1 MKQDKRP
8 MVALPVRRA
17 KADAGG
23 AADTSREGG
32 EPVVKHSDQRAQDG
46 KAAKAPAGNEATQ
59 DYASQ
64 NYASRNYAPRGIAA
78 LLAPVTRPVMR
89 KHAPGAAALAE
100 DWEGIAGPDLAAH
113 SLPVK
118 LTGGTLTIGTSGPEA
133 LALQHRA
140 PQLIARIN
148 LALGRDRV
156 VRLRF
161 VQRHLA
167 APKAETNLAEKTLA
181 DTPGEAADLPDNL
194 PDGPV
199 GDALAGL
206 YQALRRTRRST
217 Q

>member
-1 MKQDKRP
+1 MT
-8 MVALPVRRA
+8 ALPGRRA
-17 KADAGG
+17 RADAGG

-32 EPVVKHSDQRAQDG
+32 EPVVKRNDQRAQEG
-46 KAAKAPAGNEATQ
+46 KAAKAPAGREALQ
-59 DYASQ
+59 DYAP
-64 NYASRNYAPRGIAA
+64 RNYAPRGIAA

-100 DWEGIAGPDLAAH
+100 DWEGIVGPDLAAH

-118 LTGGTLTIGTSGPEA
+118 LAGGTLTIGTIGPEA
-133 LALQHRA
+133 LALQHHA

-161 VQRHLA
+161 VRRHLA
-167 APKAETNLAEKTLA
+167 TPKAEINSAGKTLA
-181 DTPGEAADLPDNL
+181 DAPGEAVTLPDNL

-206 YQALRRTRRST
+206 YRALHQTRRPAR
-217 Q
+217 